1 MPSYLLVTAILSYQK
16 WQNYAE
22 STGSDEHKN
31 YTGNGVEKNLQK
43 SDLNNDYGFDGRR
56 LGCN

>member
-1 MPSYLLVTAILSYQK
+1 MLSYLLVTKMISHQK

-22 STGSDEHKN
+22 STGSDERKN
-31 YTGNGVEKNLQK
+31 YTGNEVEKNLQK
-43 SDLNNDYGFDGRR
+43 SDLKNDYGFDGRR